1 MKIKRFGK
9 SYFVSGNLEF
19 LFFWSSYREI
29 YTYKIFDKFL
39 DPNHS
44 YIDIGAYIGSTIL
57 YAAHN
62 AKKVYAIEPDPIA
75 FKELKKNVAL
85 NPMLQGKIE
94 LYKKCINYKSGKV
107 KFGNLGVGGDSTS
120 SLLFSDS
127 KTRWTVDGITFD
139 EFIKKNE
146 INDCNFIK
154 MDIEGGEVIVLP
166 SMKNYLERNKPILY
180 LSMHPIFFMNP
191 VEDTKKVIEV
201 LKIYKNIYTEKGK
214 KIELY
219 DLLSQKKFKIL
230 YVIVATDEE
239 WN

>member
-1 MKIKRFGK
+1 MNGIGIKYNQK
-9 SYFVSGNLEF
+9 
-19 LFFWSSYREI
+19 
-29 YTYKIFDKFL
+29 
-39 DPNHS
+39 
-44 YIDIGAYIGSTIL
+44 GAS
-57 YAAHN
+57 A

-75 FKELKKNVAL
+75 FKELKKNVSL
-85 NPMLQGKIE
+85 NPMLQEKIE
-94 LYKKCINYKSGKV
+94 LYKKCINYKSGYV

-127 KTRWTVDGITFD
+127 KTGWTVEGIIFD
-139 EFIKKNE
+139 EFIRENE

-191 VEDTKKVIEV
+191 VEDTKKVIDV

-214 KIELY
+214 KIELFE
-219 DLLSQKKFKIL
+219 LLSQKKFKIL